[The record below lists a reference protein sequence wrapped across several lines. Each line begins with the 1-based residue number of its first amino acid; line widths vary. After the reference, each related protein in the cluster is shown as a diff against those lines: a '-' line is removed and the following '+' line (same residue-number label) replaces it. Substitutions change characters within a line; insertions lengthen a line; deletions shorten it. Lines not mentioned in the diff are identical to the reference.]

1 MEGDPSGPRSS
12 VLASLLDEPLVVVDA
27 GCRWGFAQAWE
38 RLGGHATII
47 GFDPDEAECARLR
60 ESYRSIPQVRVVAQ
74 GLGAAGG
81 NAVLHVTEDP
91 GGCSLLPSVPEVVER
106 HPALAGGR
114 VTGTAQ
120 VSVVTLDE
128 WLAGEGIERV
138 DVLKMDTQG
147 SELGILQGGR
157 RALTTV
163 RAIEV
168 EVEFNA
174 LYVDVPLFA
183 DIDRFLREHGFVLW
197 RLRDLAHYAQRGA
210 PLDWRAPEAQYFD
223 DFVARFESGS
233 GQLFWANAFYVK
245 RDVVYP
251 EPAAGWRALVR
262 DACVTSALG
271 FHDLAGLAITGAMA
285 SAPEPVA
292 TRLRAAGEDD
302 LVAAKDTRASGAGR
316 IVLQGTHVLDAA
328 DPAFRGSGWRAPQA
342 LGWGSV
348 RWTGPQREASVDLPF
363 RLAPGARVEILVA
376 TAMSPAI
383 IEGLTL
389 EVNRSPVDLDRSPD
403 EHGVLYRGRL
413 PSDYASPRLFTRLV
427 LRTPVTVPWN
437 ELDPQSTDDTELGVA
452 VAWIRLM
459 SEDSA

>member
-1 MEGDPSGPRSS
+1 
-12 VLASLLDEPLVVVDA
+12 VVIDA

-38 RLGGHATII
+38 RLGAHATII

-60 ESYRSIPQVRVVAQ
+60 ESYQSAPQVRVVAQ
-74 GLGAAGG
+74 GLGAAPGD
-81 NAVLHVTEDP
+81 AVLHITEDP
-91 GGCSLLPSVPEVVER
+91 GGCSLLPSVADVVER
-106 HPALAGGR
+106 HPGLAGGR
-114 VTGTAQ
+114 VTGTAD
-120 VSVVTLDE
+120 VSVVTLDG
-128 WLAGEGIERV
+128 WLAADGIERV
-138 DVLKMDTQG
+138 DVLKIDTQG
-147 SELGILQGGR
+147 SELGILQGAR

-183 DIDRFLREHGFVLW
+183 DIDHFLREHGFVLW

-223 DFVARFESGS
+223 QLVARFESGS

-245 RDVVYP
+245 TDVAWP
-251 EPAAGWRALVR
+251 DPRAGWRALVR

-271 FHDLAGLAITGAMA
+271 FHDLVGLAIDSAIR
-285 SAPEPVA
+285 SAPEAVA
-292 TRLRAAGEDD
+292 SRLTAAREDD
-302 LVAAKDTRASGAGR
+302 LLAAEDARASGAGR
-316 IVLQGTHVLDAA
+316 SVLQGTHVLDVA

-342 LGWGSV
+342 LEWGSV

-376 TAMSPAI
+376 TAMSAAI
-383 IEGLTL
+383 VEELAL
-389 EVNRSPVDLDRSPD
+389 EVNRSPVALERSPH
-403 EHGVLYRGRL
+403 EHGVLYRGGI
-413 PSDYASPRLFTRLV
+413 PGDYASPRLFTRMV

-437 ELDPQSTDDTELGVA
+437 ELHPESSDDTELGVA
-452 VAWIRLM
+452 VAWIRLI
-459 SEDSA
+459 SGDPA